1 MIFNLNQQISRIHLR
16 IFRFVLLCGVM
27 LKKKMITYKT
37 LLKKWKKWKLKYYSF
52 LFKT

>member
-27 LKKKMITYKT
+27 LKKKNDYIQNAVKEMEKMETKI
-37 LLKKWKKWKLKYYSF
+37 LF
-52 LFKT
+52 LFI

>member
-27 LKKKMITYKT
+27 FKKKNDYIQNAVKEMEKMETKI
-37 LLKKWKKWKLKYYSF
+37 LF
-52 LFKT
+52 LFI